1 MEGNKQKKEHIEK
14 QFQEL
19 LNKAKEL
26 YPNIDEAVATLNNMT
41 AQTTNLQD
49 YLNLTLQTP
58 SETSN
63 NQISFA

>member
-1 MEGNKQKKEHIEK
+1 MDAKEQKKELLEK

-19 LNKAKEL
+19 VDKAKQL

-49 YLNLTLQTP
+49 YLNLTQQTP
-58 SETSN
+58 AETSN
-63 NQISFA
+63 NQVSFA

>member
-1 MEGNKQKKEHIEK
+1 MESNKQKKELIEK

-19 LNKAKEL
+19 LDKAKEL

-41 AQTTNLQD
+41 AQTTNLQE

-63 NQISFA
+63 NQISFD

>member
-1 MEGNKQKKEHIEK
+1 MESNEQKKELIEK

-19 LNKAKEL
+19 LDKAKEL

-58 SETSN
+58 AETSN

>member
-1 MEGNKQKKEHIEK
+1 MESNEQKKELIEK

-19 LNKAKEL
+19 LDKAKQL
-26 YPNIDEAVATLNNMT
+26 YPNIDEAVATLNNIT

-49 YLNLTLQTP
+49 YLNLTMQTP
-58 SETSN
+58 AETSN

>member
-1 MEGNKQKKEHIEK
+1 MESTEQKKENFEK

-19 LNKAKEL
+19 HDKAKEL
-26 YPNIDEAVATLNNMT
+26 YPCIDEAVATLNNIT

-58 SETSN
+58 VETSN